1 MHQNR
6 HSILVLFVYAIRI
19 EQDKNVQRLLVVV
32 LGCKHSG
39 SQALTILDLYLVFWL
54 GLVKDQGQN
63 LLVLSSNGEED
74 RRAVL
79 LLVRAIMESQSTI
92 IQQIFNTVLLII

>member
-6 HSILVLFVYAIRI
+6 HSILVLLVNAIRV
-19 EQDKNVQRLLVVV
+19 EQHKNVQGLLVVV
-32 LGCKHSG
+32 LGCKHGG
-39 SQALTILDLYLVFWL
+39 SQALAILDLHLVFWL